1 MTQHQT
7 TEHDIIALHQAVK
20 GRVITP
26 GKDGYEQARAVFL
39 GGIDR
44 RPGVIVK
51 VEGPDDI
58 AATISWAAEKNIEIA
73 VRSGGH
79 SSAAHGL
86 TDGGVVIDLRE
97 MDALEIDRDG
107 RTVWAETGLTT
118 GAYTQATAEHGL
130 ATGFGDTGTVG
141 IGGITLSGGIGYLV
155 RKHGLAI
162 DNLLAAEI
170 ATADGRV
177 LRVDEET
184 EPELFW
190 AIRGGGGNFGV
201 VTRFQFRLH
210 PVDKVTGGMMILPL
224 TPEVLTGA
232 LEVSAAASDD
242 LSTIVSA
249 LKAPPLPF
257 LPPEVHGKPAVIIGL
272 VHAGRLEE
280 GEEAVEPFRRLA
292 EPIADMV
299 QPMPYQQMFP
309 PEEEEFH
316 PILRNHIT
324 FLDRFDS
331 SLAQTVAEYVAG
343 STAEAT
349 VVQLRVLG
357 GAVARVPE
365 EATAFAHRHRKMMA
379 NLALALPESGE
390 PEPHEEWLARLAGEL
405 ESRAG
410 ATGSYIGFLGDV
422 DPTRVRQAYPGKTWE
437 RLVAVKAK
445 YDPGN
450 LFRRNHNVPPRP

>member
-1 MTQHQT
+1 MTQTINQRT
-7 TEHDIIALHQAVK
+7 ASLSRAVR

-26 GKDGYEQARAVFL
+26 EQDGYEQARAVFL
-39 GGIDR
+39 GGIER
-44 RPGVIVK
+44 RPSVIVK

-58 AATISWAAEKNIEIA
+58 AATISWAVANDLQIA

-79 SSAAHGL
+79 SSAGHGL
-86 TDGGVVIDLRE
+86 TDGVVLDLRE
-97 MDALEIDRDG
+97 MNALDIDVDR
-107 RTVWAETGLTT
+107 RTAWAETGLTT
-118 GAYTQATAEHGL
+118 GAYTQATSEYGL

-155 RKHGLAI
+155 RKHGMAI
-162 DNLLAAEI
+162 DNLLAAEMV
-170 ATADGRV
+170 TADGRL
-177 LRVDEET
+177 LRIDHET

-201 VTRFQFRLH
+201 ATRFQFRLH
-210 PVDKVTGGMMILPL
+210 PVDKVMGGILILPL

-232 LEVSAAASDD
+232 LEISAAASDD

-280 GEEAVEPFRRLA
+280 GEREVGALRRLA

-299 QPMPYQQMFP
+299 EPMPYQQMFP

-324 FLDRFDS
+324 FLDGFDA
-331 SLAQTVAEYVAG
+331 SLAEKVAEYVAG
-343 STAEAT
+343 STAEVA

-357 GAVARVPE
+357 GAMARVPE
-365 EATAFAHRHRKMMA
+365 HATAFAHRKRRVMA
-379 NLALALPESGE
+379 NLALALPGPEE
-390 PEPHEEWLARLAGEL
+390 PEPHEEWLAGLATEL
-405 ESRAG
+405 ENGAG
-410 ATGSYIGFLGDV
+410 ASGAYVGFLGDV
-422 DPTRVRQAYPGKTWE
+422 DTERVRQAYPGETWD
-437 RLVAVKAK
+437 RLAAVKARH
-445 YDPGN
+445 DPDN
-450 LFRRNHNVPPRP
+450 LFRRNHNVPPRD